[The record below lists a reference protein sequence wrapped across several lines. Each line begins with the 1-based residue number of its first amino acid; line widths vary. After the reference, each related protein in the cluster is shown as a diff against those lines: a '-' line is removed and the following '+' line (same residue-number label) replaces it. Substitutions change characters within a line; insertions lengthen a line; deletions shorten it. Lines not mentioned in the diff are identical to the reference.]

1 MRRDRRLEERQA
13 GAIYRGRYGRRDGGL
28 KGRWGE

>member
-1 MRRDRRLEERQA
+1 MRRHRRLEERQA
-13 GAIYRGRYGRRDGGL
+13 GEIYWKRYGRRDGGL